1 MTDLLK
7 KPTTGFW
14 VISSVALIWN
24 LMGVMA
30 YLNQAYMGDE
40 IIAAL
45 PEAER
50 SLYEVIPAWYTAAF
64 AIAVFAGVLGCIL
77 LLARKKIA
85 LQVFI
90 LSLVGILV
98 QMFYNFFISNSM
110 DVYGPGSMVMP
121 IMVIIIGIYLVWFS
135 KNARNKNWLT

>member
-1 MTDLLK
+1 MTNSTN

-14 VISSVALIWN
+14 VISSVAVIWN

-30 YLNQAYMGDE
+30 YLGQAYMGE
-40 IIAAL
+40 EVIAAL

-50 SLYEVIPAWYTAAF
+50 ALYTNIPAWYTAAF
-64 AIAVFAGVLGCIL
+64 AIAVFAGVFGCIL
-77 LLARKKIA
+77 LLMRKKMA
-85 LQVFI
+85 GQVLM

-110 DVYGPGSMVMP
+110 DVYGPGGMVMP
-121 IMVIIIGIYLVWFS
+121 IMVIIIGFYLVWFS
-135 KNARNKNWLT
+135 KNATTKGWLS